1 MLDDATLT
9 EDLKGL
15 RHNFAAL
22 IGQLPPSLL
31 DQSRETLCD
40 VGTGITSYLAA
51 HTILEFLGRIC
62 DQPRWIARR
71 DEREALRR
79 AATG

>member
-1 MLDDATLT
+1 MLQPLQRA
-9 EDLKGL
+9 DLDTVIEVVGARVVGFDL
-15 RHNFAAL
+15 VEVNP
-22 IGQLPPSLL
+22 QL
-31 DQSRETLCD
+31 D

-71 DEREALRR
+71 EERLARR
-79 AATG
+79 QTAAD